1 MAKKF
6 DADTTTDNLTRLD
19 MTNVTKPCIAC
30 GGTVVTTH
38 TRTAVCAKCRAKGL
52 AGADELKEAQDAL
65 GVATTAVKACHSEL
79 QELERYD
86 CPVCKS
92 FIEPDQEEDHDPEC
106 ALAVTL
112 GLKHIGI
119 EEPEDD

>member
-19 MTNVTKPCIAC
+19 MTNVTKPCVAC

-52 AGADELKEAQDAL
+52 AGKDELESACNNVYKAR
-65 GVATTAVKACHSEL
+65 VAVKACHDELSEL
-79 QELERYD
+79 RKFECPCCKENIDVNEELHGPD
-86 CPVCKS
+86 CE
-92 FIEPDQEEDHDPEC
+92 I
-106 ALAVTL
+106 AYTL
-112 GLKHIGI
+112 ELPM
-119 EEPEDD
+119 ETDDG